1 MSTQVYKAQRCTV
14 QIGNILL
21 EIAMLPD
28 GSYCLSQTEVSAVVE
43 KPESSIRSFR
53 QSKRLKALLEDR
65 LQFDTLTVEG
75 ASKPIAPVTPE
86 LAALYWYK
94 CAYEGNK
101 KAQALV
107 IALLKCSLYELADQ
121 AFGIERHSQQRDRL
135 LKDDLSDTGVARI
148 EALRQNLVEQEPS
161 EHELETQTEREL
173 KLKIQ
178 LVQLE
183 LELKIQLAQLELEK
197 EKIRH
202 DNSSKN
208 PFPATDINKV
218 GASPWQVIPWMQKTL
233 GWANSADASRLLYQL
248 GYGYRTEHWFKLRIL
263 GELWVMPQD
272 SFNSLKTAVERFKS
286 ERN

>member
-1 MSTQVYKAQRCTV
+1 MSTQVYKAQRRVV
-14 QIGNILL
+14 QIGDIPL
-21 EIAMLPD
+21 EVAMLPD
-28 GSYCLSQTEVSAVVE
+28 GSYCLSQMQVSAVVE
-43 KPESSIRSFR
+43 KPEISIRRFR
-53 QSKRLKALLEDR
+53 RTKRLEALLGGAS
-65 LQFDTLTVEG
+65 QFDTLTVEG
-75 ASKPIAPVTPE
+75 ANKPIVPVTPE
-86 LAALYWYK
+86 LAGLYWYK
-94 CAYEGNK
+94 CAIQGNK

-107 IALLKCSLYELADQ
+107 IALLKCSLYDIADR
-121 AFGIERHSQQRDRL
+121 AFGIERRSQQRDRTL
-135 LKDDLSDTGVARI
+135 TDDLSDTGVARI
-148 EALRQNLVEQEPS
+148 EALRQNLVEQQPS

-233 GWANSADASRLLYQL
+233 GWANSEDASRLLYQL

-272 SFNSLKTAVERFKS
+272 SFDSLKTAVERFKL